1 MKIYILLLLFYT
13 PMVFSQFQTK
23 DNLISV
29 TGYAEREVEPDII
42 VLSMSAKESENTE
55 NESST
60 AKMEINIMNF
70 LKSIGINPENFT
82 LDRYNANRRYS
93 LASGTKIKFYKSY
106 KLIFNN
112 VSKLDTITTKCLE
125 SGMENLNIQQVNYSK
140 RDSLEN
146 VILESALESAQNKA
160 QIIGKTL
167 HSKVLKVYSVSENTQ
182 NTNNYT
188 GLDNLRME
196 EVTVTGYGVQAKS
209 RVGSDL
215 SIQKLKYSKTINV
228 KFEIE

>member
-1 MKIYILLLLFYT
+1 
-13 PMVFSQFQTK
+13 MVFCQFQTK

-42 VLSMSAKESENTE
+42 VLSMSAKESENSE

-60 AKMEINIMNF
+60 AKMEINILNF

>member
-1 MKIYILLLLFYT
+1 MKKYILLLLFYT
-13 PMVFSQFQTK
+13 PMVFCQFQTK

-42 VLSMSAKESENTE
+42 VLSMSAKESENSE

-60 AKMEINIMNF
+60 AKMEINILNF